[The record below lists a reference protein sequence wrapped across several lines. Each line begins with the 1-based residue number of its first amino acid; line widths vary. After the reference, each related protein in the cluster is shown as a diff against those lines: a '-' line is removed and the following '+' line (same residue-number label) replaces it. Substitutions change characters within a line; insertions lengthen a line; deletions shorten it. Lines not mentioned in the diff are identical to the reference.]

1 MEVKE
6 SEDEALE
13 RYLQRSGPL
22 SRAYLELGD
31 ERPAASL
38 DQAVIS
44 EARAAIAER
53 RQSRRSQWHWAGI
66 TAVAATVLLSFALV
80 MRVALEPQP
89 VAPVPM
95 ADKQRAN
102 DGPSASALAR
112 GSGELAAPA
121 SNAPAEAPALDTGL
135 EAPSAKKEDTV
146 RSTNEQDEGLS
157 RAPRRLK
164 AAGARHEL
172 PSADRVIAE
181 PVSTLDEMK
190 SPDAASTAP
199 ASTAPA
205 SPPVAAL
212 PADNTAGPPAPPA
225 SNKALQKA
233 GVKPPEEW
241 LDEIASLRANGDE
254 EAAEREYAEFRKA
267 YPDYVPGTVTTP
279 NR

>member
-13 RYLQRSGPL
+13 RYLQQSGPL

-95 ADKQRAN
+95 ADQQRAN

-112 GSGELAAPA
+112 ESAGLAAPA
-121 SNAPAEAPALDTGL
+121 SNAPAEAPEVDTGL

-172 PSADRVIAE
+172 TTADREIAE
-181 PVSTLDEMK
+181 PVSALDEMK
-190 SPDAASTAP
+190 PPSA

-212 PADNTAGPPAPPA
+212 PAYNTAGPPAPPA
-225 SNKALQKA
+225 SNEALQKA

>member
-112 GSGELAAPA
+112 ESAELA
-121 SNAPAEAPALDTGL
+121 APAEAPALHTGL
-135 EAPSAKKEDTV
+135 EAPSAKKEDTA
-146 RSTNEQDEGLS
+146 RSINEQDEGLS

-172 PSADRVIAE
+172 TSADRVIAE

-190 SPDAASTAP
+190 SPSAASTAP

-212 PADNTAGPPAPPA
+212 PADNAAGPPAPPA
-225 SNKALQKA
+225 SNEALQKA

>member
-112 GSGELAAPA
+112 ESAELAAPA
-121 SNAPAEAPALDTGL
+121 SNAPAEAPALHTGL

-172 PSADRVIAE
+172 TSADREIAE
-181 PVSTLDEMK
+181 PVSALDEMK
-190 SPDAASTAP
+190 PPSAASTAP
-199 ASTAPA
+199 HR
-205 SPPVAAL
+205 
-212 PADNTAGPPAPPA
+212 
-225 SNKALQKA
+225 QH
-233 GVKPPEEW
+233 
-241 LDEIASLRANGDE
+241 LR
-254 EAAEREYAEFRKA
+254 RR
-267 YPDYVPGTVTTP
+267 P
-279 NR
+279 